1 MSKLFL
7 IFIISAL
14 IGVITINGS
23 VVKNCMDISQIV
35 LDLQLWL
42 SVRKYN
48 VRTNLEKI
56 EFFTV

>member
-56 EFFTV
+56 